1 MSALI
6 TETKETALGSR
17 PSSFP
22 DWPHRD
28 GTTLRASGLTKYY
41 RGRCVLRDVSLEVHP
56 GEIVGLLGPNGAGK
70 TTTFH
75 LLVGIEVPDR
85 GAVFLDGR
93 EITTLPMY
101 LRARRGLVYL
111 PQEPSIFRR
120 LTVEE
125 NILAVLER
133 QKLSRAERQRR
144 LEEVLEDLGLT
155 SVRRVKG
162 YALSGGER
170 RRTEIARALVMEPRF
185 LLLDEPLTGI
195 DPLAVADLQ
204 RIIVRLKERGI
215 GILITDHNVREML
228 RITDRAYLLSEGRI
242 FRAGTPEVLTEDPEV
257 RRVYLGEHFRL

>member
-17 PSSFP
+17 PSP
-22 DWPHRD
+22 LRAWPHRD
-28 GTTLRASGLTKYY
+28 GAVLRASGLTKYY
-41 RGRCVLRDVSLEVHP
+41 RGRCVLREVSLEVHP

-85 GAVFLDGR
+85 GAVFLDGC
-93 EITTLPMY
+93 EITSLPMY

-133 QKLSRAERQRR
+133 QKLGRAERERR
-144 LEEVLEDLGLT
+144 LEGVMEELGLT
-155 SVRRVKG
+155 SVRHVKG

-170 RRTEIARALVMEPRF
+170 RRAEIARALVMEPRF

-228 RITDRAYLLSEGRI
+228 RITDRAYLLSEGRL
-242 FRAGTPEVLTEDPEV
+242 FRTGTPEALTEDPEV

>member
-1 MSALI
+1 VSALI

-17 PSSFP
+17 PSLLRA
-22 DWPHRD
+22 WPHRD
-28 GTTLRASGLTKYY
+28 GAILRASGLTKYY
-41 RGRCVLRDVSLEVHP
+41 RGRCVLREVSLEVHP

-70 TTTFH
+70 TTTFR
-75 LLVGIEVPDR
+75 LLVGIEMPDR

-93 EITTLPMY
+93 EITSLPMY
-101 LRARRGLVYL
+101 LRARRGLAYL

-133 QKLSRAERQRR
+133 QKLSRAERERR
-144 LEEVLEDLGLT
+144 LEGVMEDLGLT
-155 SVRRVKG
+155 SVRHVKG

-170 RRTEIARALVMEPRF
+170 RRAEIARALVMAPRF

-242 FRAGTPEVLTEDPEV
+242 FRAGTPEALTEDPEV

>member
-1 MSALI
+1 
-6 TETKETALGSR
+6 
-17 PSSFP
+17 
-22 DWPHRD
+22 
-28 GTTLRASGLTKYY
+28 
-41 RGRCVLRDVSLEVHP
+41 VLRDVSLDVHA

-75 LLVGIEVPDR
+75 LLVGIEAPDR

-125 NILAVLER
+125 NILAILER
-133 QKLSRAERQRR
+133 QKLDRAERRRR
-144 LEEVLEDLGLT
+144 LERVLDDLGLT
-155 SVRRVKG
+155 PVRHVKG

-170 RRTEIARALVMEPRF
+170 RRTEIARALVLEPRF

-195 DPLAVADLQ
+195 DPLAVTDLQ
-204 RIIVRLKERGI
+204 QIIVRLKERGI

-228 RITDRAYLLSEGRI
+228 RITDRAYLLSDGRV
-242 FRAGTPEVLTEDPEV
+242 FRAGTPEALAADPEV

>member
-1 MSALI
+1 VSALI
-6 TETKETALGSR
+6 TEAKETTLGSR
-17 PSSFP
+17 PSP
-22 DWPHRD
+22 LRAWPHRG
-28 GTTLRASGLTKYY
+28 GTILRASGLTKYY

-75 LLVGIEVPDR
+75 LLVGLEVPDR
-85 GAVFLDGR
+85 GAVFMDGH
-93 EITTLPMY
+93 EITNAPMY
-101 LRARRGLVYL
+101 VRARRGLVYL

-133 QKLSRAERQRR
+133 RKLDRAERRRR

-155 SVRRVKG
+155 PVRAVKG

-228 RITDRAYLLSEGRI
+228 RITDRAYLLSEGRL
-242 FRAGTPEVLTEDPEV
+242 FRAGTPEALMEDPEV